1 MWKLTVVA
9 DAPPVMVCVADNT
22 CLIWMT
28 VESLAATVTF
38 SAMRVPLS
46 DIVNVPADPAVL
58 VTTISV
64 TTVVVADGTV

>member
-1 MWKLTVVA
+1 MVVA
-9 DAPPVMVCVADNT
+9 DAPPLMVCVAVKT

-28 VESLAATVTF
+28 VESFAATVTF
-38 SAMRVPLS
+38 SAILTSLS
-46 DIVNVPADPAVL
+46 DNVKVPADAAVL